1 MCAFCNSSLVCVEET
16 EGVFYVC
23 SSSTSGRRLLILNV
37 QRSRRGSWSF
47 QESFCEESVRWQ
59 QEARLLKEILT
70 LADWIGAGLIYF
82 VLTRVDGSG
91 GRISGVLITGV
102 GIEVEGKGMNF
113 MIVWYGYY
121 GKWVTTAI

>member
-1 MCAFCNSSLVCVEET
+1 MCAFCNSSLVWVEKT

-121 GKWVTTAI
+121 GKWVTMAI

>member
-1 MCAFCNSSLVCVEET
+1 M
-16 EGVFYVC
+16 
-23 SSSTSGRRLLILNV
+23 
-37 QRSRRGSWSF
+37 
-47 QESFCEESVRWQ
+47 
-59 QEARLLKEILT
+59 
-70 LADWIGAGLIYF
+70 ADWIGAGLIYF

-121 GKWVTTAI
+121 GKRGYYGNLEGILRRVLRKENGELKASKK